1 MPFIELKRIKE
12 IVSSQIERSEK
23 LKSICEFLKDNIPHY
38 DWVGFYIVD
47 DFEKELYL
55 GPYAGDRTE
64 HTRIPFGKGI
74 YGQVAEK
81 GNLVIIQDVSKQSN
95 YLSCSL
101 NVKSEIVVPIFK
113 NGKLTAE
120 LDIDSHS
127 DSPFTEWDEK
137 VLKKICVI
145 VSRSF

>member
-1 MPFIELKRIKE
+1 MPFIELERIKE
-12 IVSSQIERSEK
+12 IASGQIKRNEK
-23 LKSICEFLKDNIPHY
+23 LKSICTLLKDCILHY

-47 DFEKELYL
+47 DFKKELYL
-55 GPYAGDRTE
+55 GPYSGNPTE
-64 HTRIPFGKGI
+64 HTQIPFGKGVC
-74 YGQVAEK
+74 GQVAEK
-81 GNLVIIQDVSKQSN
+81 GNIAIIQDVSKQKN

-101 NVKSEIVVPIFK
+101 NVKSEIVVPILK
-113 NGKLTAE
+113 NGEFVAE

-145 VSRSF
+145 VSKLF